1 LTPETGNPKPPP
13 STPQARPLNRILI
26 LNFPETRTRKP
37 ETVAFNAAGEAFD
50 FQILIFRKPEKTVLA
65 F

>member
-37 ETVAFNAAGEAFD
+37 ETVAFNAAGEALDLD
-50 FQILIFRKPEKTVLA
+50 FALA
-65 F
+65 FPEP